1 MVSTTGLFL
10 HTFLLI
16 FFYLMSQ
23 SIKDDNLTT
32 SYWLIIFLG
41 YLSVFN
47 IYLSVNY
54 YIKLRNEK
62 GTPGAVGPQ
71 GDDGPKGYRGT
82 CSLSEQC
89 GIQNCR
95 PKIMGLVVDTFPN
108 IPKNCI
114 EDITKCKSIS
124 NRQKAIPIN
133 KLVNNLVD
141 ECKTSDRSE
150 EDFMRQ
156 IQPKIGKF
164 N

>member
-1 MVSTTGLFL
+1 
-10 HTFLLI
+10 
-16 FFYLMSQ
+16 MSQ
-23 SIKDDNLTT
+23 SIKDDKLTT

-62 GTPGAVGPQ
+62 GTPGGVGPQ
-71 GDDGPKGYRGT
+71 GDDGPNGYRGT

-95 PKIMGLVVDTFPN
+95 PQIQEIVFNEFGD
-108 IPKNCI
+108 IPQECI
-114 EDITKCKSIS
+114 KDITKCKSIS
-124 NRQKAIPIN
+124 DKQKAIPIN

-141 ECKTSDRSE
+141 ECKTSDLSE

-156 IQPKIGKF
+156 IQPRIGEF

>member
-1 MVSTTGLFL
+1 
-10 HTFLLI
+10 
-16 FFYLMSQ
+16 MSQ
-23 SIKDDNLTT
+23 SIKDDKLTT

-62 GTPGAVGPQ
+62 GTPGGVGPQ
-71 GDDGPKGYRGT
+71 GDDGPNGYRGT

-95 PKIMGLVVDTFPN
+95 PKIQEIVFKEFGN
-108 IPKNCI
+108 ISPECI
-114 EDITKCKSIS
+114 KDITKCEKIS
-124 NRQKAIPIN
+124 DRQKAIPIN

-150 EDFMRQ
+150 EAFMRQ

>member
-1 MVSTTGLFL
+1 
-10 HTFLLI
+10 
-16 FFYLMSQ
+16 MSQ
-23 SIKDDNLTT
+23 SIKDDKLTT

-62 GTPGAVGPQ
+62 GTPGGVGPQ
-71 GDDGPKGYRGT
+71 GDDGPNGYRGT

-95 PKIMGLVVDTFPN
+95 PQILGIVFDKFSN
-108 IPKNCI
+108 IPLQECI
-114 EDITKCKSIS
+114 KDITKCESLS
-124 NRQKAIPIN
+124 DRQKAIPIN

-141 ECKTSDRSE
+141 ECKNSDRSE
-150 EDFMRQ
+150 EEFMKK
-156 IQPKIGKF
+156 IQPSIDRID
-164 N
+164 